1 MKKLILLSLFIPFFA
16 KAQFKIVN
24 SATINLL
31 ELRAG
36 TWPITL
42 QRITKESDTCYV
54 LLFRDQQYTIDVNM
68 TTLRFPNLE
77 QLKYF
82 QKGLSALKNGSTGD
96 IAKFNEYTIK
106 RVDVKKDGVWYILT
120 CADGELTNFQQPEAD
135 KMIGTILNIIPPIP
149 NGTLT
154 SAGIK

>member
-1 MKKLILLSLFIPFFA
+1 MKIILYMKTLILISLFVPFFA

-24 SATINLL
+24 TATINLL

-54 LLFRDQQYTIDVNM
+54 LLFRDQQYTNVVDM
-68 TTLRFPNLE
+68 TTLRFPDLE
-77 QLKYF
+77 QMKYF

-96 IAKFNEYTIK
+96 VAKFREYTIK
-106 RVDVKKDGVWYILT
+106 RVDVKKEGIWYILT
-120 CADGELTNFQQPEAD
+120 CGEGALTNFQQPEAD
-135 KMIGTILNIIPPIP
+135 KMIAAII
-149 NGTLT
+149 NL
-154 SAGIK
+154 